1 MMERVVGDR
10 SDMARIGN
18 DPVGVDHAEM
28 NSDGAVRLAGDRSCI
43 EHKSID
49 RAAIAALIPHSG
61 DMVLL
66 DRVVAWDAGGITCLT
81 RSHLDSANP
90 LRRAGRLAA
99 TCGIEYALQ
108 AAALHGALAGG
119 GVAQPAGF
127 LAALRD
133 VALYADR
140 LDDPAIGDLR
150 VHARLERHENGG
162 LIFALELRSQSN
174 RLLLSGRAIIALP
187 RVPRA

>member
-1 MMERVVGDR
+1 MMERTIGDR
-10 SDMARIGN
+10 SAMAPIGVDPGGA
-18 DPVGVDHAEM
+18 DPVDTDPGGVD
-28 NSDGAVRLAGDRSCI
+28 RLAGDRSGI
-43 EHKSID
+43 EHKPID
-49 RAAIAALIPHSG
+49 REAIAALVPHSG

-66 DRVVAWDAGGITCLT
+66 DRVVSWDVSGITCLT
-81 RSHLDSANP
+81 RSHLDPANP

-108 AAALHGALAGG
+108 AAALHGALAAG

-133 VALYADR
+133 VTLYADR
-140 LDDPAIGDLR
+140 LDDPAIGDLH

-162 LIFALELRSQSN
+162 LIYAFELRSQSN

-187 RVPRA
+187 RVQRA